1 MSFYFLKICQ
11 PWILCTNIVRNKNY
25 VSNQISSR
33 NFIFREKKG
42 GWVAI
47 SCHHLI
53 VVELCVI
60 YSHNNKMDLVNYIC
74 IKQLFF
80 IYLPMEQSSDG
91 SLHPAQRLMGEIK
104 CMKTRCS
111 LGTVVNSQ
119 VPDRNKEA
127 HYEIRNYDTTKGGCC
142 WWRECL
148 EVLPLSK
155 VEMVEWKV
163 EEAGGVDISTIRNC
177 ANKASWE
184 RLRDERRW
192 ACVRA
197 MQRGAEKLQ

>member
-91 SLHPAQRLMGEIK
+91 SPRPAQRLMGEIK

-111 LGTVVNSQ
+111 LGTVVNS
-119 VPDRNKEA
+119 
-127 HYEIRNYDTTKGGCC
+127 
-142 WWRECL
+142 
-148 EVLPLSK
+148 
-155 VEMVEWKV
+155 
-163 EEAGGVDISTIRNC
+163 
-177 ANKASWE
+177 
-184 RLRDERRW
+184 
-192 ACVRA
+192 
-197 MQRGAEKLQ
+197 

>member
-91 SLHPAQRLMGEIK
+91 SLRPAQRLMGEIK

-119 VPDRNKEA
+119 VPDRNKET

-142 WWRECL
+142 WWRVCL

-197 MQRGAEKLQ
+197 MQRGAAELQ

>member
-11 PWILCTNIVRNKNY
+11 PWILCTNIVRNRKLCIK
-25 VSNQISSR
+25 SNISR

-91 SLHPAQRLMGEIK
+91 SLRPAQRLMGEIK

-111 LGTVVNSQ
+111 LGTVFNS
-119 VPDRNKEA
+119 
-127 HYEIRNYDTTKGGCC
+127 
-142 WWRECL
+142 
-148 EVLPLSK
+148 
-155 VEMVEWKV
+155 
-163 EEAGGVDISTIRNC
+163 
-177 ANKASWE
+177 
-184 RLRDERRW
+184 
-192 ACVRA
+192 
-197 MQRGAEKLQ
+197 

>member
-1 MSFYFLKICQ
+1 
-11 PWILCTNIVRNKNY
+11 
-25 VSNQISSR
+25 
-33 NFIFREKKG
+33 
-42 GWVAI
+42 
-47 SCHHLI
+47 
-53 VVELCVI
+53 
-60 YSHNNKMDLVNYIC
+60 MDLVNYIC

-91 SLHPAQRLMGEIK
+91 SLRPAQRLMGEIK

-119 VPDRNKEA
+119 VPDRNKET

-155 VEMVEWKV
+155 VYKWLNERWKRQVEWIYLQSGIVQTKRLERDWEMSGDEHV
-163 EEAGGVDISTIRNC
+163 SERCSAVQRSSNNWMLMIS
-177 ANKASWE
+177 
-184 RLRDERRW
+184 
-192 ACVRA
+192 
-197 MQRGAEKLQ
+197 

>member
-91 SLHPAQRLMGEIK
+91 SPRPAQRLMGEIK

-119 VPDRNKEA
+119 VPDRNKET
-127 HYEIRNYDTTKGGCC
+127 HYEIRNYDTAKGGCC
-142 WWRECL
+142 WWRVCL
-148 EVLPLSK
+148 EVLVLSK

-184 RLRDERRW
+184 RSRDERRW

>member
-1 MSFYFLKICQ
+1 
-11 PWILCTNIVRNKNY
+11 
-25 VSNQISSR
+25 
-33 NFIFREKKG
+33 
-42 GWVAI
+42 
-47 SCHHLI
+47 
-53 VVELCVI
+53 
-60 YSHNNKMDLVNYIC
+60 MDLVNYIC

-91 SLHPAQRLMGEIK
+91 SLRPAQRLMGEIK

-119 VPDRNKEA
+119 VPDRNKET

-197 MQRGAEKLQ
+197 MQRSAAELQ